1 MSKSKEY
8 VLIVEDDQFQIKV
21 FDTILKRLNCHTLVL
36 SKGQEV
42 LDFLNGKTK
51 INGISNKEVALV
63 LLDLALPD
71 ISGIDLLK
79 KLKDNKPSTTIAVL
93 SATDD
98 LETIIETIK
107 LGADNFLIKGKDEN
121 HLKRLCDYVEK
132 QII

>member
-1 MSKSKEY
+1 MSKSKKY
-8 VLIVEDDQFQIKV
+8 VLVVEDNQFQIKV
-21 FDTILKRLNCHTLVL
+21 FDTILKRLNCQTLL
-36 SKGQEV
+36 ISKGQEA

-51 INGISNKEVALV
+51 ISGVSNKEIALV

-71 ISGIDLLK
+71 ISGIDILK
-79 KLKDNKPSTTIAVL
+79 KLKDNNPSTTIAIL